1 MSLTTR
7 VGVQTHHRPSNY
19 DGPWLYFENYGNIAP
34 LTARYL
40 PNSYGILVF
49 LLESPPQRRLRRE
62 ARRRVG
68 RGRGGERANGAE
80 ANRIFYSFIK
90 ICFFYLRFA
99 IYQHYHTTTNTTTTL
114 TQETAWTEVCCIKPA
129 TDT

>member
-1 MSLTTR
+1 MGLTTR

-34 LTARYL
+34 PTARYL

-49 LLESPPQRRLRRE
+49 LLESRPQRRLRRE

-68 RGRGGERANGAE
+68 RRRVGERANGAE
-80 ANRIFYSFIK
+80 ANRTDNTPLQLTLGSDRNFYISTGEALLL
-90 ICFFYLRFA
+90 CYYSHWEAL
-99 IYQHYHTTTNTTTTL
+99 NS
-114 TQETAWTEVCCIKPA
+114 
-129 TDT
+129 

>member
-1 MSLTTR
+1 MGLTTR

-49 LLESPPQRRLRRE
+49 LLESRPQRRLCRE

-80 ANRIFYSFIK
+80 ANRT
-90 ICFFYLRFA
+90 YLNERLLVHGA
-99 IYQHYHTTTNTTTTL
+99 GDM
-114 TQETAWTEVCCIKPA
+114 
-129 TDT
+129 TDTNRACMKPLIKRCPYL